1 MLAFASEIP
10 VERGG
15 AAGRTIG
22 YCLHAAAELGRF
34 FEREDRQKS
43 GSLATRKRSSAKV
56 CRRSSKTEA
65 GSRKKR
71 KIAQRKFGSA
81 RLCSRTE
88 GSPGVNGALRKAG
101 QMMSTTLTK
110 LDLDQLCVATMS
122 YRRNPASPFGA
133 SQDTHGHVTDD
144 VLPVFYSLHL
154 AGLAG
159 AQERRDGNCCAF

>member
-1 MLAFASEIP
+1 MLALASEIP

-34 FEREDRQKS
+34 LGREDRQKS

-81 RLCSRTE
+81 KLCSRTE
-88 GSPGVNGALRKAG
+88 GSPGANNARSGKQVK
-101 QMMSTTLTK
+101 
-110 LDLDQLCVATMS
+110 
-122 YRRNPASPFGA
+122 
-133 SQDTHGHVTDD
+133 
-144 VLPVFYSLHL
+144 
-154 AGLAG
+154 
-159 AQERRDGNCCAF
+159 